1 MLKGKELLVASV
13 VGAHDDDDDDDD
25 VKFMLFV
32 PLTDFLPH
40 F

>member
-13 VGAHDDDDDDDD
+13 VGALDDDDDDD

>member
-13 VGAHDDDDDDDD
+13 VGALDDDDD